1 MVARQAD
8 FVWWA
13 GADMKGQLPMG
24 LQLVH
29 QTLLRRV
36 QLQQKGQACACAK
49 QSKMMIKQVHVDE
62 LAPTLRQ

>member
-29 QTLLRRV
+29 QTLLCRI
-36 QLQQKGQACACAK
+36 QLQQKGQACA
-49 QSKMMIKQVHVDE
+49 
-62 LAPTLRQ
+62 